1 MAVLGAAPWATP
13 DSEDIEIRRGAFVDG
28 IDWFD
33 SRFFR
38 ISPIEA
44 RTMDPQQRMLLETSW
59 QALEDGG
66 LDPETLRG
74 SRTGVYAGIGGAEYR
89 DLYQATNREHNYL
102 GTTGS
107 VTVGRVSFALGL
119 EGPALPVDM
128 ACASSLASV
137 HQAVV
142 ALQRGEVDLALAG
155 GVNAILSPGV
165 SRFMMEVGML
175 SPTGHCSPFDASAD
189 GYVRGEGCGMVVLK
203 RLSEAEAD
211 GDRIYAV
218 VRGSA
223 VNQNGA
229 SAGLTVPNGPAQE
242 RVMAEALVQ
251 AGASPSEVD
260 YLEAHATGSQL
271 GDPIEL
277 NAAASVYG
285 KGRDEEHPLLVGSVK
300 SNIGHIESAAGI
312 AAFIKTVLSMN
323 QGVIPES
330 LHLETPNPN
339 FEWDRKPVR
348 ITSDK
353 TAWPTNSVRPPLA
366 GVNAF
371 GLSGTNAHVLVE
383 GYVPSADGAETGG
396 TGSPTGAPQ
405 PIRVSPPEQADDVS
419 TSDEA
424 PTERTVRLLPLSGK
438 SEGALRESAKRY
450 LSWLDGEEGPASDA
464 TLSDMAWTAGV
475 GRSHF
480 PHRAGLVFSDAEQLR
495 RQLRALASTDES
507 GNEELPREA
516 TKVAFAYTGSECTWI
531 GMGEALYRSEPVARA
546 VLDKCNELIRQER
559 GVSLLDVMFGR
570 SRTEHDLN
578 DPAWAEPATY
588 ALQCALTAQW
598 ASIGIRPGAVV
609 ARGSGRIAAAQAAGV
624 FSLGEGLRI
633 AAVLGELR
641 ETQDLQAANESLQ
654 TTLDGVT
661 LAVPSVALVSSV
673 TGQMVESVDTLNID
687 YWHREDEAPTLL
699 SGHAETMAQLGVDV
713 VVGIG
718 PDSTMGLRIG
728 EAWPDS
734 SEAPVILSPLE
745 NPPNDGGSPESDE
758 GFVRTVA
765 QVYEAGLDISFTGL
779 FAGEVRRRISIPSY
793 PFQRRRHW
801 L

>member
-1 MAVLGAAPWATP
+1 
-13 DSEDIEIRRGAFVDG
+13 
-28 IDWFD
+28 
-33 SRFFR
+33 
-38 ISPIEA
+38 
-44 RTMDPQQRMLLETSW
+44 MDPQQRMLLETSW
-59 QALEDGG
+59 EALEDGG
-66 LDPETLRG
+66 LDPDTLRG

-89 DLYQATNREHNYL
+89 DLYQTTNREHNYL

-107 VTVGRVSFALGL
+107 VTVGRVAFALGL

-128 ACASSLASV
+128 ACASSLASI

-142 ALQRGEVDLALAG
+142 SLQRGEVDLALAG

-165 SRFMMEVGML
+165 SNFMMEVGML

-218 VRGSA
+218 IRGSA

-242 RVMAEALVQ
+242 RVMAEALAQ

-285 KGRDEEHPLLVGSVK
+285 KGRDAEQPLLVGSVK

-323 QGVIPES
+323 KGVIPES

-339 FEWDRKPVR
+339 FEWDRMPVR
-348 ITSDK
+348 VTSDR
-353 TAWPTNSVRPPLA
+353 TAWPTNSARPPLA

-383 GYVPSADGAETGG
+383 GYSAPSADRAETSG

-405 PIRVSPPEQADDVS
+405 PIPVSSPEQADDVS
-419 TSDEA
+419 ISDEA

-438 SEGALRESAKRY
+438 SEGALHESAKRY
-450 LSWLDGEEGPASDA
+450 LSWLDGEEGSASDA
-464 TLSDMAWTAGV
+464 TLSDLAWTASV

-495 RQLRALASTDES
+495 RQLRTLVSTDES
-507 GNEELPREA
+507 GNEETPREA
-516 TKVAFAYTGSECTWI
+516 TKVAFAYTGSERTWV
-531 GMGEALYRSEPVARA
+531 GMGEALYRSEPVVRA
-546 VLDKCNELIRQER
+546 VLERCDELIRQER

-570 SRTEHDLN
+570 SSIEHDLN

-588 ALQCALTAQW
+588 VLQCALTAQW
-598 ASIGIRPGAVV
+598 ASIGIRPSVVV
-609 ARGSGRIAAAQAAGV
+609 AQGSGRIAAAQAAGV
-624 FSLGEGLRI
+624 FDLEEGLHI
-633 AAVLGELR
+633 AAGLGELK
-641 ETQDLQAANESLQ
+641 EAGTEPDLQAASESLQ

-661 LAVPSVALVSSV
+661 LAAPSLPLVSSV
-673 TGQMVESVDTLNID
+673 SGEMVESIDSLEVD
-687 YWHREDEAPTLL
+687 YWIREDQDPTAI
-699 SGHAETMAQLGVDV
+699 SSCAETLAQLSVDV
-713 VVGIG
+713 VAEIG
-718 PDSTMGLRIG
+718 LGSTMGQRIG
-728 EAWPDS
+728 AAWPDP
-734 SEAPVILSPLE
+734 SEAPVTLSSLE
-745 NPPNDGGSPESDE
+745 SPPNDGESTEPDE
-758 GFVRTVA
+758 WFVKAVVGA
-765 QVYEAGLDISFTGL
+765 YEAGLDISFPGL